1 MSRLA
6 GVRLVLG
13 LAARNVRRN
22 PRRTLLDM
30 AAFVVCLSMVAFFV
44 GVYRFRIVDGVT
56 KATRYRTGHL
66 QLHARGYDDLAR
78 RLPLAPAI
86 TDTAPILLALGG
98 RPGVRLASER
108 IRFAAAVSRGQ
119 EQLRTQG
126 VAFDPERE
134 AAFSLLPEQVQAGRY
149 LRASDAGVLLTERLA
164 RLLDVAPGQT
174 VRLKAQS
181 VHDVPNIVEAEVV
194 GVVRPPFSAVD
205 QATLFVPLPFARELL
220 EMETGATEVLVA
232 LEDPDATASMLADL
246 PGLLGPERWAATEA
260 FDWRHYE
267 PALVADIS
275 VDTRFLTLFFGVLLL
290 ISTFIMSNSM
300 SMTVF
305 ERTRELGTL
314 RAVGMSRNA
323 LLALVSAESA
333 LVGALGALAGCLL
346 GALLCWYFGIHGIP
360 TDVGELSSTP
370 VSPRFYPISR
380 PIEYLGCMGLG
391 VAAGWLGGLRGGLRA
406 RRLRIVEALRD

>member
-1 MSRLA
+1 MKTL
-6 GVRLVLG
+6 GLVLR

-30 AAFVVCLSMVAFFV
+30 AAFVVCLSMIAFFV

-66 QLHARGYDDLAR
+66 QVHARGYDAVAR
-78 RLPLAPAI
+78 RLPLAPALA
-86 TDTAPILLALGG
+86 DPGPILLALRGL
-98 RPGVRLASER
+98 PGARLASER
-108 IRFAAAVSRGQ
+108 IRFPGSLSRGQ
-119 EQLRTQG
+119 EQLRCQG

-134 AAFSLLPEQVQAGRY
+134 EAFSLLPERIQSGRY
-149 LRASDAGVLLTERLA
+149 LRGSDAGVLLTERLA
-164 RLLDVAPGQT
+164 RLLAVEPGQT

-181 VHDVPNIVEAEVV
+181 VYDVPNIVEAEVV
-194 GVVRPPFSAVD
+194 GIVRPPFSAVD
-205 QATLFVPLPFARELL
+205 QATFFIPLPFARELL
-220 EMETGATEVLVA
+220 DMPDGATEVLVA
-232 LEDPDATASMLADL
+232 LQDPDAAPAALRVL
-246 PGLLGPERWAATEA
+246 PGLLGPELAAATEA

-267 PALVADIS
+267 PALVADIA

-323 LLALVSAESA
+323 VLALVSAESA

-380 PIEYLGCMGLG
+380 PVEYVGCAVLG
-391 VAAGWLGGLRGGLRA
+391 VTAGWLGGLRGALRA